1 MSIFNCFA
9 QADCKDRH
17 FFFKSKTFFE
27 FISLSPQSLLLA
39 DTIISKHDRNNSNI
53 RAKKIFSDKIY
64 DYPQINITLC
74 RSERRTED
82 EVRRGW
88 RFLDYARNGSFHIK
102 EKSFEVFPFRV
113 IDVDRMVGRLVQAVE
128 DAYTASGP
136 GCRRKYG
143 EGESFP
149 VHHL

>member
-1 MSIFNCFA
+1 MSIFNRFA

-17 FFFKSKTFFE
+17 FFFKSKTF
-27 FISLSPQSLLLA
+27 LNLLA
-39 DTIISKHDRNNSNI
+39 SPLNLSFWPIPLFQNTTEIIATSVP
-53 RAKKIFSDKIY
+53 KKLFSDKIY

-88 RFLDYARNGSFHIK
+88 RFLDYAKNGSFHIK